1 MAPGDRLQTESTAAL
16 CDAELLTALLDPSDQ
31 LLPSRLLAHG
41 LGGLSRATLGEL
53 RATPGLSPQ
62 KALRLGAALELG
74 RRVAF
79 APPPDRPRLLRAAD
93 LGRLL
98 WGKLSA
104 LRHEEFWAVLLNARL
119 QEIRTVRVAQ
129 GGLTACSIAPRE
141 AFFPAILHQA
151 PAAAFVHNHPSGD
164 PSPSGDDQ
172 RLQLLLDEAGRALGI
187 RVVDHLV
194 IAESGIH
201 SAVEGRCPPVSLVPR
216 LGVG

>member
-1 MAPGDRLQTESTAAL
+1 MSPGDRLLTEGPAAL
-16 CDAELLTALLDPSDQ
+16 CDAELLAALLGPSDE
-31 LLPSRLLAHG
+31 LLPSRLLARG
-41 LGGLSRATLGEL
+41 LAALSRTTPGEL
-53 RATPGLSPQ
+53 SRTPGLSPR
-62 KALRLGAALELG
+62 KALRLLAALELG
-74 RRVAF
+74 RRAAF

-98 WGKLSA
+98 WGKLAA
-104 LRHEEFWAVLLNARL
+104 LRHEEFWAVLLSARL
-119 QEIRTVRVAQ
+119 QEIQTTRIAQ

-141 AFFPAILHQA
+141 AFFPAVLHQA
-151 PAAAFVHNHPSGD
+151 PAVAFVHNHPSGD
-164 PSPSGDDQ
+164 PSPSGEDQ

>member
-1 MAPGDRLQTESTAAL
+1 MSPGDRLQTEGPTAL
-16 CDAELLTALLDPSDQ
+16 GDAELLATLLGPSDALLPD
-31 LLPSRLLAHG
+31 RLLSRG
-41 LGGLSRATLGEL
+41 LAPLSRTTLGEL
-53 RATPGLSPQ
+53 QGVPGLSPQ
-62 KALRLGAALELG
+62 KALRLLAALELG
-74 RRVAF
+74 RRAAF
-79 APPPDRPRLLRAAD
+79 APPPHRPRLLRAAD

-98 WGKLSA
+98 WGKLAA
-104 LRHEEFWAVLLNARL
+104 LRHEEFWAVLLSARL
-119 QEIRTVRVAQ
+119 QEVQSVCIAQ

-141 AFFPAILHQA
+141 AFFPAVLHQA
-151 PAAAFVHNHPSGD
+151 PAVAFVHNHPSGD
-164 PSPSGDDQ
+164 PSPSGEDQ